1 MKLLYNRICQ
11 RHDTGMH
18 PENKKRLEVFSDIPE
33 TEFPNGEQYLELV
46 HDPAYINQVREAA
59 HFGGHLDPDTV
70 ISEGSYTAAC
80 HAVGATILAMQ
91 NQDFALVRPPGHH
104 AYRNRASGFCLFNN
118 VAIAAQLAVNEGK
131 RVLICDFDGHLGDGT
146 SAIFYQSDQ
155 VMYWSMHQYPAFP
168 GHGFVNELGEENG
181 LGYTLNMPLPPG
193 SADDIFMDAF
203 GHFLPLAEQFQPD
216 VVAISAGFDAHQYD
230 LLLDLKVT
238 TNTYYEIGQ
247 LLRERFSHI
256 FAVLEG
262 GYNIPELQKCVYA
275 FEAGVN
281 GLPMPPPCAEV
292 RTTSGM
298 RVWETYEMYLHGVL
312 GKLKKHWK
320 V

>member
-1 MKLLYNRICQ
+1 MKLLYNRICL

-59 HFGGHLDPDTV
+59 HLGVHLDPDTV
-70 ISEGSYTAAC
+70 VSEGSYTAAC
-80 HAVGATILAMQ
+80 HAVGATILAMR

-104 AYRNRASGFCLFNN
+104 AYRDRASGFCLFNN

-146 SAIFYQSDQ
+146 SDIFYQSDQ
-155 VMYWSMHQYPAFP
+155 VLYWSMHQYPAFP
-168 GHGFVNELGEENG
+168 GHGFVNELGEEKG

-238 TNTYYEIGQ
+238 TNTYYQIGQ

-281 GLPMPPPCAEV
+281 GIPLPPPCEEA

-320 V
+320 I

>member
-1 MKLLYNRICQ
+1 MKLLYNQICQ

-18 PENKKRLEVFSDIPE
+18 PENKKRLEIFSDIPE
-33 TEFPNGEQYLELV
+33 TEFPNGEKYLKLV
-46 HDPAYINQVREAA
+46 HEPAYIQQVREAA
-59 HFGGHLDPDTV
+59 HLGGHLDRDTV
-70 ISEGSYTAAC
+70 VSEGSYLAAC
-80 HAVGATILAMQ
+80 YAAGAAILAMQ

-104 AYRNRASGFCLFNN
+104 AYPDRPSGFCLFNN

-131 RVLICDFDGHLGDGT
+131 RVLIVDFDGHLGDGT
-146 SAIFYQSDQ
+146 SAIFYDTDR
-155 VMYWSMHQYPAFP
+155 VMFWSMHQYPAFP
-168 GHGFVNELGEENG
+168 GHGFVDELGAGKG

-193 SADDIFMDAF
+193 SADDIFLDAF
-203 GHFLPLAEQFQPD
+203 NHFLPIAEQFQPD
-216 VVAISAGFDAHQYD
+216 IVAISAGFDAHQYD
-230 LLLDLKVT
+230 LLLDLKVST
-238 TNTYYEIGQ
+238 HTYYQIGQ
-247 LLRERFSHI
+247 LLRQRFAHI

-281 GLPMPPPCAEV
+281 GLPMPPPCEEV

-298 RVWETYEMYLHGVL
+298 WVWETYEMYLHGAL
-312 GKLKKHWK
+312 GRLKKHWK

>member
-1 MKLLYNRICQ
+1 MKLLYNRICL

-59 HFGGHLDPDTV
+59 HLGVHLDPDTV
-70 ISEGSYTAAC
+70 VSEGSYTAAC

-104 AYRNRASGFCLFNN
+104 AYRDRASGFCLFNN

-146 SAIFYQSDQ
+146 SDIFYQSDQ

-168 GHGFVNELGEENG
+168 GHGFVNELGEEKG

-238 TNTYYEIGQ
+238 TNSYYQIGQ

-281 GLPMPPPCAEV
+281 GIPLPPPCEEA

-298 RVWETYEMYLHGVL
+298 RVWETYEMYLHGTL

>member
-1 MKLLYNRICQ
+1 
-11 RHDTGMH
+11 
-18 PENKKRLEVFSDIPE
+18 
-33 TEFPNGEQYLELV
+33 
-46 HDPAYINQVREAA
+46 
-59 HFGGHLDPDTV
+59 
-70 ISEGSYTAAC
+70 
-80 HAVGATILAMQ
+80 MQ

-104 AYRNRASGFCLFNN
+104 AYRDRASGFCLFNN

-146 SAIFYQSDQ
+146 SDIFYNTDQ

-168 GHGFVNELGEENG
+168 GHGFVNELGEEKG

-230 LLLDLKVT
+230 LLLDLKVS
-238 TNTYYEIGQ
+238 TNTYYQMGQ

-281 GLPMPPPCAEV
+281 GFYMPPPCEEV

-298 RVWETYEMYLHGVL
+298 RVWETYEMYLHGSL